1 MLAYFVRHAESLS
14 NLKQTDSLNA
24 GLSDLGRRQADALAN
39 RLANAGL
46 TAIYSS
52 PYVRCIETAI
62 PLAERLS
69 LPIRIRPELCEFHHL
84 PPGDVAPN
92 ELATIDEISRSH
104 PLVSECP
111 DVGDACDW
119 APTDEPFAALL
130 ERTRRFA
137 TFLKSHWMGH
147 EAVVAFSHGSPI
159 ARIIDAWLTDA
170 TGPSFRFII
179 DNAAVSAVRFHAHV
193 SSLVCLNEVSH
204 MTGIAAPSAANY
216 TDQRTIKAVPPGSY
230 W

>member
-24 GLSDLGRRQADALAN
+24 GLSDLGRRQADALAD
-39 RLANAGL
+39 RMANADL
-46 TAIYSS
+46 KAIYAS
-52 PYVRCIETAI
+52 PYIRCIETAI

-84 PPGDVAPN
+84 PPGKVAPN
-92 ELATIDEISRSH
+92 ELATIEEISKAH

-111 DVGDACDW
+111 DFGDAFEW
-119 APTDEPFAALL
+119 TATDEPFEALL
-130 ERTRRFA
+130 ARTRRFA
-137 TFLKSHWMGH
+137 TFLKSHWTAH

-159 ARIIDAWLTDA
+159 ARIIDAWLSDA

-179 DNAAVSAVRFHAHV
+179 DNAAVSAARFHAHV

-204 MTGIAAPSAANY
+204 LTGMPAPSAANY
-216 TDQRTIKAVPPGSY
+216 TDQRTIKAVPPSSY